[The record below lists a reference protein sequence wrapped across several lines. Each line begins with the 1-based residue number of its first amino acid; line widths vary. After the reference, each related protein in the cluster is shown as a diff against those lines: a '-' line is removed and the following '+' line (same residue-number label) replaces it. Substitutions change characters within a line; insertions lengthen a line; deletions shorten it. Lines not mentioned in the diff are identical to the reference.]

1 MKALTVQ
8 TILVVDDDP
17 HIREV
22 VCYALGKSGY
32 RATSASN
39 GQQAIGRFNEGQVD
53 LVVLDIMMP
62 EMDGTDV
69 CREVRKTSSVPIIFL
84 SAKEEE
90 IDKVVSLELGGDDYV
105 TKPFSPRELVA
116 RVRAV
121 LRRTDGSVS
130 SQPTL
135 SGIITYGDLRLDPE
149 SRQVFWGEK
158 EITLTRTEFGIVKTL
173 LSQPKKVFSRDE
185 IMDGAYDHVN
195 HTVTDR
201 AIDSHVRNIRKKFK
215 AKGCDLIRTV
225 RGVGFRLKK
234 L

>member
-1 MKALTVQ
+1 
-8 TILVVDDDP
+8 
-17 HIREV
+17 
-22 VCYALGKSGY
+22 
-32 RATSASN
+32 
-39 GQQAIGRFNEGQVD
+39 
-53 LVVLDIMMP
+53 
-62 EMDGTDV
+62 MDGTDV

-121 LRRTDGSVS
+121 LRRTGGSAN

-158 EITLTRTEFGIVKTL
+158 EITLTRTEFGIVRTL
-173 LSQPKKVFSRDE
+173 LSQPKKVFSRGE
-185 IMDGAYDHVN
+185 IMDGAYDHAN

-215 AKGCDLIRTV
+215 AKGCDLIIKTV

>member
-1 MKALTVQ
+1 VKALTVQ

-22 VCYALGKSGY
+22 VCYALDNSGY
-32 RATSASN
+32 RATAASN

-53 LVVLDIMMP
+53 LLVLDIMMP

-69 CREVRKTSSVPIIFL
+69 CREIRKTSSVPIIFL

-149 SRQVFWGEK
+149 SRQVFWGEN
-158 EITLTRTEFGIVKTL
+158 EIMLTRTEFGIVKTL

-215 AKGCDLIRTV
+215 AKGCDQIKTV